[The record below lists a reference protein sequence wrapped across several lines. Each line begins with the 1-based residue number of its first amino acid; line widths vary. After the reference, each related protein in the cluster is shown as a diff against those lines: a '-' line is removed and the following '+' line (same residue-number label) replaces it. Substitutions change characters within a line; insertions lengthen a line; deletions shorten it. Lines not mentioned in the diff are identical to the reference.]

1 MSLTRQRTR
10 GKEKEKERGSTA
22 ISQKSISIFYK
33 LVRRCAFNAFAMSWL
48 FINRMCS
55 HLSLLKL
62 IFMTKWQTDEW
73 EVGKR
78 KRIWE
83 RERIGVR
90 ECSREWEGAKQ
101 RQIVASALVKCD
113 KKLNIFQQNWCDKEW
128 ECLACAFFILSEIY
142 NYDLFAIFSI
152 YVQTRAELNNKLIE
166 WSFNK
171 QTL

>member
-10 GKEKEKERGSTA
+10 GKTKKKRGSTA

-55 HLSLLKL
+55 NLSLLKL

-73 EVGKR
+73 EEGESR
-78 KRIWE
+78 RIWE
-83 RERIGVR
+83 RKRIGVR
-90 ECSREWEGAKQ
+90 EWSRECEGARQ

-128 ECLACAFFILSEIY
+128 ECLACVFFILSEIY
-142 NYDLFAIFSI
+142 NDDLFAIFSI
-152 YVQTRAELNNKLIE
+152 YVQTTAELNMILIE
-166 WSFNK
+166 WRFNK